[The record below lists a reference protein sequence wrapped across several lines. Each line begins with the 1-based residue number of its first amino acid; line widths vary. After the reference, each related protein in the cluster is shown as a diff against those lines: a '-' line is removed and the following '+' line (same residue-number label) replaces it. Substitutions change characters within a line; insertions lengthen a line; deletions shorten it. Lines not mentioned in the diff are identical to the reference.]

1 MSSIPLVWYRLYDSD
16 SGKPYKGTTASCI
29 IRSSLAV
36 PVVDQFREA
45 VQAKYDK
52 PNYLKDI
59 PSGSLLVY
67 KNKAAF
73 DKRNSHEGK
82 EEPLKSSLP
91 LHGLGETEE
100 GALVV
105 VVPEGKI

>member
-16 SGKPYKGTTASCI
+16 SGKPYKGTTASSI
-29 IRSSLAV
+29 LRSSLAV
-36 PVVDQFREA
+36 PVVDQFR
-45 VQAKYDK
+45 KYVKAENSNKLSSYDAAD
-52 PNYLKDI
+52 LV
-59 PSGSLLVY
+59 VY
-67 KNKAAF
+67 KNKPAF
-73 DKRNSHEGK
+73 DKRNAHEGK

-91 LHGLGETEE
+91 LHGLGETKE